1 VGSQIWDDFLTIISQ
16 EVGSRVVDTWFK
28 AVSLRQWDPTHN
40 VAYLEAPNPFVKD
53 WIKSNYLP
61 LIQFHLGRL
70 LQVHE
75 MRIILLD
82 ARSAQAEMQDA
93 AHLEP
98 AKPPVQQAVSQS
110 SSLVRVTP
118 AKSLSHINKNYLFDT
133 FVVGPHNSMAF
144 GAACAVVEKPGII
157 YNPLYIRSGSG
168 LGKTHLLHAIGNG
181 IKMQNKKSLVL
192 YQAADRFVH
201 EFVHAV
207 RSDKVQQFHAK
218 YQHVDVLLF
227 DDVQFISRG
236 EKTQEAFFHIFNNL
250 YDAHKQIVFTGD
262 ILPRQMKGLNEGL
275 QSRLSGGLVTDIEL
289 PDVDTRVAIIKK
301 KAELG
306 HEFVNDDVAEFIAS
320 SVNASIRELEGAL
333 VRVVAFANLTKQ
345 KVSVELAQKVLGRVA
360 VTELKRS
367 TTVDLDLII
376 KNVCRRYPFSADE
389 IKSKSRNKD
398 LAFVRH
404 LAIFLM
410 KKFTD
415 KSLRDIGRF
424 FGGRDHATIIHAITK
439 MEQCVA
445 VNHDVQDIIRSIET
459 ELSRSY

>member
-1 VGSQIWDDFLTIISQ
+1 MESQIWEDFLTIISQ
-16 EVGSRVVDTWFK
+16 EVGSRIVDTWFK
-28 AVSLRQWDPTHN
+28 AVTLRQWDSTHN
-40 VAYLEAPNPFVKD
+40 VVYLEAPNSFVKD
-53 WIKSNYLP
+53 WIKSNYVP

-75 MRIILLD
+75 MRVIILD
-82 ARSAQAEMQDA
+82 TRSAQSDSHETRAVVHADCS
-93 AHLEP
+93 
-98 AKPPVQQAVSQS
+98 QAQESSSS

-118 AKSLSHINKNYLFDT
+118 ARSLSHINKNYLLDT
-133 FVVGPHNSMAF
+133 FVVGPHNSMAY
-144 GAACAVVEKPGII
+144 GAACAVVEKPGIM
-157 YNPLYIRSGSG
+157 YNPLYICSGSG

-181 IKMQNKKSLVL
+181 IKMCNKKSAVL

-207 RSDKVQQFHAK
+207 RSDKIAQFHAK
-218 YQHVDVLLF
+218 YQQVDVLLF

-236 EKTQEAFFHIFNNL
+236 ERTQEAFFHIFNML
-250 YDAHKQIVFTGD
+250 YEARKQIVFSSDT
-262 ILPRQMKGLNEGL
+262 LPRHMKGLNEGL
-275 QSRLSGGLVTDIEL
+275 QSRLSWGLVTDIDL
-289 PDVDTRVAIIKK
+289 PDLETRVAIVKK
-301 KAELG
+301 KAEMG
-306 HEFVNDDVAEFIAS
+306 QEYIADDVAEYIAS

-333 VRVVAFANLTKQ
+333 VRVVAFANITKQ

-360 VTELKRS
+360 VTDVKRLS
-367 TTVDLDLII
+367 TVDLDLII
-376 KNVCRRYPFSADE
+376 KNVCRRYPYSAEE

-410 KKFTD
+410 KKLTD

-424 FGGRDHATIIHAITK
+424 FGGRDHATVVHAIQK

-445 VNHDVQDIIRSIET
+445 ANDDLQEVIRSIET
-459 ELSRSY
+459 ELTRC

>member
-1 VGSQIWDDFLTIISQ
+1 MGSHIWDDFLTIMSQ
-16 EVGSRVVDTWFK
+16 EVGSRIVDTWFK
-28 AVSLRQWDPTHN
+28 AVTLRQWDPTHN

-53 WIKSNYLP
+53 WIKNNYLP

-75 MRIILLD
+75 MQIIILD
-82 ARSAQAEMQDA
+82 TRSTQSDMPIVTHAESLHA
-93 AHLEP
+93 EP
-98 AKPPVQQAVSQS
+98 PQPASQS
-110 SSLVRVTP
+110 SSLIRVTP
-118 AKSLSHINKNYLFDT
+118 AKSLNHINKNYLFDT
-133 FVVGPHNSMAF
+133 FVVGPHNSLAF
-144 GAACAVVEKPGII
+144 GAACAVVEKPGTM
-157 YNPLYIRSGSG
+157 YNPLYIRSSSG

-181 IKMQNKKSLVL
+181 IKMQNKKSIVL

-207 RSDKVQQFHAK
+207 RSDKIQQFHAK
-218 YQHVDVLLF
+218 YHQIDVLLF

-236 EKTQEAFFHIFNNL
+236 ERTQEAFFHIFNTL

-262 ILPRQMKGLNEGL
+262 TLPRKMKGLNEGL
-275 QSRLSGGLVTDIEL
+275 QSRLSWGLVTDIEL

-306 HEFVNDDVAEFIAS
+306 HEYVTDDVAEFIAS
-320 SVNASIRELEGAL
+320 SVNASVRELEGAL

-360 VTELKRS
+360 VTEIKRAS
-367 TTVDLDLII
+367 SVDLDLII
-376 KNVCRRYPFSADE
+376 KNVCRRYPFTAEE

-424 FGGRDHATIIHAITK
+424 FGGRDHATVMHAITK
-439 MEQCVA
+439 MEQCVS
-445 VNHDVQDIIRSIET
+445 VNHEVQDIIRSIEV
-459 ELSRSY
+459 EFSRSC

>member
-1 VGSQIWDDFLTIISQ
+1 MGSHIWDDFLTIMSQ

-28 AVSLRQWDPTHN
+28 AVALRQWDPTHN

-53 WIKSNYLP
+53 WIKNNYLT

-82 ARSAQAEMQDA
+82 ARSAQHEVLDTKRV
-93 AHLEP
+93 EP
-98 AKPPVQQAVSQS
+98 APSSAQQPTSHS
-110 SSLVRVTP
+110 SSLIRVTP
-118 AKSLSHINKNYLFDT
+118 AKSLSHINKNYMFDT

-144 GAACAVVEKPGII
+144 GAACAIVEKPGTI
-157 YNPLYIRSGSG
+157 YNPLYICSGSG

-181 IKMQNKKSLVL
+181 VKMQNKKSIVL
-192 YQAADRFVH
+192 YQAADKFVH

-262 ILPRQMKGLNEGL
+262 TLPRQMKGLNEGL
-275 QSRLSGGLVTDIEL
+275 QSRLSWGLVTDIEL
-289 PDVDTRVAIIKK
+289 PDIDTRVAIIKK

-306 HEFVNDDVAEFIAS
+306 QGYVTDDVAEYIAS
-320 SVNASIRELEGAL
+320 SVNASVRELEGAL

-360 VTELKRS
+360 VTEIKS
-367 TTVDLDLII
+367 SATVDLDLII
-376 KNVCRRYPFSADE
+376 KNVCRRYPYTADE

-424 FGGRDHATIIHAITK
+424 FGGRDHATVMHAITK
-439 MEQCVA
+439 MEQHA
-445 VNHDVQDIIRSIET
+445 ESNHDVQDIIRSIET